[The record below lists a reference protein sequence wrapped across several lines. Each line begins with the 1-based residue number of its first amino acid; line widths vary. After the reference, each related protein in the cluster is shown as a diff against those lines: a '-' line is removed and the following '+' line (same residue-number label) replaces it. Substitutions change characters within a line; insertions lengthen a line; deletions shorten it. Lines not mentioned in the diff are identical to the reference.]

1 MAGSTAIIENEHLE
15 SNGVTGSIYD
25 PAAERIVQLLRRY
38 PYISGVEASEIIA
51 FLRTG
56 RYRDV
61 RQLAA
66 DKSIHRQLDDFVHGR
81 RRELN
86 DMANPITA
94 IGLIL
99 LFLAGLW
106 AVWQPLG

>member
-1 MAGSTAIIENEHLE
+1 MAGSTATFANEHPE
-15 SNGVTGSIYD
+15 SNGVTDLIHG

-38 PYISGVEASEIIA
+38 PYISGAEASEIVG

-66 DKSIHRQLDDFVHGR
+66 DKSIHRQLDDFVRGR

-86 DMANPITA
+86 DMANPIIA

-106 AVWQPLG
+106 AVGQPLG